1 MIRIML
7 VDDEPFIRVAIRSLF
22 SWEKYDYFIAAEAS
36 NGTDALQ
43 KLEHEDIDLLITDI
57 KMPVTDG
64 IELLHQVKERY
75 PHIKCVVLSN
85 YEDFE
90 LTRKAFLEGAVDYLL
105 KGNLNE
111 ENFSALVQRLNA
123 NYFQVQSDSFT
134 SNKAPI
140 HRSFEHK
147 VSALQQLI
155 SQDLAPDTRNE
166 LTHELDMGLPY
177 VISSVKLFSNSPEF
191 TSSEPDTHVNK
202 KLIRNTVF
210 KIISE
215 ISEFKLYYY
224 DVSTNEYIFII
235 YDQDRENTT
244 FFKHLQAFYDQLT
257 SNLFIYLNKF
267 SVIGTSQLRKEVQEI
282 SISYQEADTMS
293 DLIFY
298 CRESAQYFFVPDNV
312 NLHADNPVRQFV
324 LSYMETLPHWIK
336 IHAWTALESFFHE
349 LLEQFK
355 INLYPP
361 TYSKRIVT
369 NLEFLIMNEL
379 TRNFSDN
386 KEFYNDYDHLFDTTM
401 HAAHITSLEN
411 ITADFLAKIKAAA
424 SSLYLLDANC
434 SEIVQQAVTYLQK
447 NYLNPEINLTF
458 IANEIGVNSSY
469 LSRIFH
475 KETEKTFNT
484 YLNFLR
490 IEHAKK
496 LLRTTSDNIVA
507 ISEKSGYNNSK
518 YFVNLFKKVEG
529 MSPSAYRNMQADLF
543 QKRNDK

>member
-22 SWEKYDYFIAAEAS
+22 PWEKHDYFIVAEAA

-64 IELLHQVKERY
+64 IELLHEVKERF
-75 PHIKCVVLSN
+75 PHIKSVVLSN

-105 KGNLNE
+105 KGSLNE

-123 NYFQVQSDSFT
+123 DYFKTQPDSFA
-134 SNKAPI
+134 SRNAPI
-140 HRSFEHK
+140 RLSFEHK

-155 SQDLAPDTRNE
+155 SNDLPAETKED
-166 LTHELDMGLPY
+166 LTKELDIGLPF
-177 VISSVKLFSNSPEF
+177 VISSVKLSSNCPDSASLEP
-191 TSSEPDTHVNK
+191 SSHVNK
-202 KLIRNTVF
+202 NLIRNTVF

-235 YDQDRENTT
+235 YNQDSESSL
-244 FFKHLQAFYDQLT
+244 FFRRLSAFYNQLT

-267 SVIGTSQLRKEVQEI
+267 SVIGTSQLRREIKSI
-282 SISYQEADTMS
+282 SISYQEADMMS
-293 DLIFY
+293 DRIFY
-298 CRESAQYFFVPDNV
+298 CRESKQYFFSPADV
-312 NLHADNPVRQFV
+312 NSHTDHPVRKFV
-324 LSYMETLPHWIK
+324 LSHMEKIPHWIK
-336 IHAWTALESFFHE
+336 IQAWNSLDSFFHE
-349 LLEQFK
+349 LLDQFK
-355 INLYPP
+355 ESLYPSA
-361 TYSKRIVT
+361 YGKRIIT

-379 TRNFSDN
+379 TRNFSES
-386 KEFYNDYDHLFDTTM
+386 KGFYNDYDNLFDTTM
-401 HAAHITSLEN
+401 HAGHISALEE
-411 ITADFLAKIKAAA
+411 ITTDFLEKIKAAA

-434 SEIVQQAVTYLQK
+434 SDIVQQAVLYLQK
-447 NYLNPEINLTF
+447 HYLNPEINLTF
-458 IANEIGVNSSY
+458 IADEICVNSSY

-496 LLRTTSDNIVA
+496 LLRTTNDNIVDV
-507 ISEKSGYNNSK
+507 SEKSGYNNSK
-518 YFVNLFKKVEG
+518 YFINLFKKVEG
-529 MSPSAYRNMQADLF
+529 MSPSAYRNMQGEIF
-543 QKRNDK
+543 HKRNLK